1 MKVVIPGFEIVPTGG
16 CDNRLY
22 DSSCATSLNHSKRS
36 FQDYC
41 LVRHVDMISTRGC

>member
-16 CDNRLY
+16 CDSRLY
-22 DSSCATSLNHSKRS
+22 DSSCATSLKS